1 MSVAR
6 KVAPDAPSADKLS
19 ARDRI
24 LNVASELFYHQGVR
38 AVGIDTIIAA
48 AGVAKMSLYRAFPSK
63 DDLVAAYLDRRNLE
77 FWERWDRTVAAC
89 PDDPRAQL
97 EGLLDAITRR
107 TLSDAYRGCPFLN
120 TATEFPGSTLPA
132 DAVIRSHKLL
142 VNERLHAMSTA
153 AGARDPQ
160 ELADQLQ
167 LIIDGAYSAGQ
178 ALGADGPAKAL
189 ASAGRV
195 LIAAAVSGAPGRAS
209 KANGKKETS

>member
-6 KVAPDAPSADKLS
+6 KVVPDSLPVDKLS

-63 DDLVAAYLDRRNLE
+63 DDLVAAYLERRNVE
-77 FWERWDRTVAAC
+77 FWERWDRTVADH
-89 PDDPRAQL
+89 PDAPRAQL
-97 EGLLDAITRR
+97 EALLDAITRR
-107 TLSDAYRGCPFLN
+107 TVAEAYRGCPFLN

-132 DAVIRSHKLL
+132 DAVIRAHKLM
-142 VNERLHAMSTA
+142 VNERLRAMAGA
-153 AGARDPQ
+153 AGAADPQ
-160 ELADQLQ
+160 GLADQLQ
-167 LIIDGAYSAGQ
+167 LLIDGAYTAGQ

-195 LIAAAVSGAPGRAS
+195 LIAAAVGGAPGS
-209 KANGKKETS
+209 I

>member
-1 MSVAR
+1 MSVAH
-6 KVAPDAPSADKLS
+6 PSPDKLS

-24 LNVASELFYHQGVR
+24 LNVASDLFYHQGVR
-38 AVGIDTIIAA
+38 AIGIDTIIAT

-63 DDLVAAYLDRRNLE
+63 DDLVAAYLERRNEE
-77 FWERWDRTVAAC
+77 FWERWDRTLALH
-89 PDDPRAQL
+89 PDEPRRQL
-97 EGLLDAITRR
+97 ETLLDAIMRR

-132 DAVIRSHKLL
+132 DAVIRAHKRK
-142 VNERLHAMSTA
+142 VSERLCGLATA

-160 ELADQLQ
+160 GLADQLQ
-167 LIIDGAYSAGQ
+167 LVIDGAYTAGQ

-195 LIAAAVSGAPGRAS
+195 LIAAALAD
-209 KANGKKETS
+209 

>member
-6 KVAPDAPSADKLS
+6 PTEPQAPEPEKLS

-24 LNVASELFYHQGVR
+24 LNVASDLFYHQGVR

-63 DDLVAAYLDRRNLE
+63 DDLVAAYLERRNEE
-77 FWERWDRTVAAC
+77 FWERWERWIASA
-89 PDDPRAQL
+89 PDNPRAQL
-97 EGLLDAITRR
+97 EALLDGITRR
-107 TLSDAYRGCPFLN
+107 ALNDAFRGCPFLN

-132 DAVIRSHKLL
+132 DRVIRDNKRR
-142 VNERLHAMSTA
+142 VNERLCELASA

-167 LIIDGAYSAGQ
+167 LIIDGAYVASQ
-178 ALGADGPAKAL
+178 AIGAEGPGRAL
-189 ASAGRV
+189 ASGGRA
-195 LIAAAVSGAPGRAS
+195 LIAAALGTVR
-209 KANGKKETS
+209 